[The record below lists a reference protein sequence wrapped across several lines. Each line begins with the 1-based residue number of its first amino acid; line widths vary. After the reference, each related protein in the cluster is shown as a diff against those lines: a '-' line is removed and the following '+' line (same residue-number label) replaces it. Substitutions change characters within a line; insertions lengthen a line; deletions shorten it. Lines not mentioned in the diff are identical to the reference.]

1 MRPMRGL
8 EATAAIR
15 EVAERQH
22 GVVARWQLLDRDIA
36 PAVFRAR
43 CENGVFVP
51 LFHGVFALGHRRLG
65 REGRWMAAVLA
76 CGPGAVLS
84 HFSAG
89 HHWSMCGSRGPIEVL
104 RQSGGFHPKGHRGV
118 KLHQTR
124 RLEPYEVTVERG
136 VPVAAMERVLLDLA
150 ARTNA
155 KRLERMFVQA
165 YKREGFSWSR
175 LGRII
180 NRRRGCKG
188 VGRLRRIALE
198 VDPEAL
204 ETKSVPEIDLLA
216 LYRQADMPTPSVNV
230 LAEGYLVDFL
240 WVEQKVI
247 VETDSWRHHGDPL
260 AFEKDHQRDVDLI
273 AAGYDVHRTTYKMLE
288 SNPGPFLQNVRRA
301 LLTRTASNFRGITT
315 KI

>member
-1 MRPMRGL
+1 VKDRG
-8 EATAAIR
+8 ATAAIR
-15 EVAERQH
+15 ALVERQH
-22 GVVARWQLLDRDIA
+22 GVLAHWQLLQLGA
-36 PAVFRAR
+36 AR
-43 CENGVFVP
+43 NMVLGRRQAGLLIPLHRGVY
-51 LFHGVFALGHRRLG
+51 AWGHRQLTRQ
-65 REGRWMAAVLA
+65 GRWMAAVLA

-89 HHWSMCGSRGPIEVL
+89 SHWGICGTYGPIEAL
-104 RQSGGFHPKGHRGV
+104 RQSGGFKPEGDHRGV

-124 RLEPYEVTVERG
+124 RLESYEVTVERG
-136 VPVAAMERVLLDLA
+136 IPVAVRERVLLDLA
-150 ARTNA
+150 ARTDS

-165 YKREGFSWSR
+165 YKSEDFSWSR

-188 VGRLRRIALE
+188 VGKLRRIALE

-230 LAEGYLVDFL
+230 LVEGHLVDFL
-240 WVEQKVI
+240 WAEQKVI
-247 VETDSWRHHGDPL
+247 VETDSWSHHGDPF

-288 SNPGPFLQNVRRA
+288 RNPDPFLQNVRRA
-301 LLTRTASNFRGITT
+301 LLTRTASTFTPSRSRS
-315 KI
+315 